1 VRSLL
6 HDVRFAFRSLCRRP
20 GFAAVAVLV
29 LGLGIGANTAIFS
42 VVDAVVLRPLPYA
55 NPEQLVVVGLGNQPG
70 RPFRGTASWPTFRDW
85 RDGSQALSDLAAYH
99 GEAATL
105 TGKGEPE
112 LVEAIATTANLFD
125 LLGVK
130 PALGR
135 GFVAGEDRPGR
146 NRVVVLSDG
155 FWRRRFAG
163 DPSIV
168 GRNVTLGG
176 VSYTVIGVTAA
187 GFQFPPTEFGGEIW
201 VPTPFGALDEAPLA
215 RHQSHLQMVGRLRS
229 GITLLAAEADLR
241 AVHAEVE
248 RRNPSDRGLGLLTA
262 APLHGDLIRNV
273 KTPLFTLLLAVGFV
287 LLVACAN
294 VANLLLARATVRRQ
308 ELAVRAALGA
318 SRWRIARLLLT
329 ESLMLGTIGG
339 ALGVALAFWTL
350 DGLLS
355 LLPASLPRPRA
366 ISIDSRVLLFT
377 AATALATSLLFGIL
391 PALASVRSDV
401 QSRLSQ
407 VARTTTGPG
416 RWTTVLLVAEV
427 AISFLLLVG
436 AGLTGRS
443 FLKVAAAHPGFD
455 SGRLLTAEIQLP
467 DRYFG
472 GQIDNF
478 YRELM
483 SRLDHL
489 PGAEGAA
496 LVLPVPYSR
505 SNINPDFGIPG
516 RPKPAQGRRAAPL
529 RFVSPGY
536 FQVMGIR
543 LAAGRPLLPA
553 DDSEGA
559 QPVVVVSES
568 FARAHFPGE
577 AVVGRQIEL
586 GGKLRQIVGVAQ
598 DVKPRLDAPG
608 WAGLYTPFAQPFID
622 IPLRARTVVVRAPEP
637 AAMARAIPA
646 EVSALDRLVPVR
658 EIFTMDRRVSDTL
671 QQRRLITTLLG
682 LFALLALVLAA
693 TGIYGVTSYA
703 VSQRVRELGLRMAL
717 GASNG
722 RVLRMVLGQGLR
734 RGLAGLAVGVAAAV
748 ALGRL
753 LTSQLYGISATDPL
767 TFMAL
772 GALLLAVTLIST
784 LLPARRATRVDPMIA
799 LKSD

>member
-1 VRSLL
+1 M
-6 HDVRFAFRSLCRRP
+6 RFALRGLSRRP

-42 VVDAVVLRPLPYA
+42 VVDAVVVRPLPYA
-55 NPEQLVVVGLGNQPG
+55 NPDQLVVVGLGDQPG

-85 RDGSQALSDLAAYH
+85 RDGSRALADLTAYH
-99 GEAATL
+99 GESAAL
-105 TGKGEPE
+105 TGAGKPE
-112 LVEAIATTANLFD
+112 LVDAIATTANLFD

-135 GFVAGEDRPGR
+135 GFAAGEDRRGR

-155 FWRRRFAG
+155 FWRRRFAA
-163 DPSIV
+163 DPAIV
-168 GRNVTLGG
+168 GRNITLGG
-176 VSYTVIGVTAA
+176 VSHTVIGVTAA
-187 GFQFPPTEFGGEIW
+187 GFKFPPTEFGGELW
-201 VPTPFGALDEAPLA
+201 VPTPFGVLDEAPLA
-215 RHQSHLQMVGRLRS
+215 RNQSHLQMVGRLRP
-229 GITLLAAEADLR
+229 GITLRDAQADLR
-241 AVHAEVE
+241 AVHAEVA
-248 RRNPSDRGLGLLTA
+248 RRNPADGPLGLLTA

-273 KTPLFTLLLAVGFV
+273 RAPLFTLLVAVGFV
-287 LLVACAN
+287 LLIACAN

-318 SRWRIARLLLT
+318 SHWQIVRLLLI
-329 ESLMLGTIGG
+329 ESMILGIIGG
-339 ALGVALAFWTL
+339 TLGVGLAFWSL
-350 DGLLS
+350 EGLLG

-366 ISIDSRVLLFT
+366 ISIDGRVLLFT

-391 PALASVRSDV
+391 PALAAARSDV
-401 QSRLSQ
+401 QSRLNQ
-407 VARTTTGPG
+407 GARTTTGRG

-443 FLKVAAAHPGFD
+443 FLRVAAANPGFD
-455 SGRLLTAEIQLP
+455 SGRLLTAEIHLP
-467 DRYFG
+467 DRYLG
-472 GQIDNF
+472 GQIDGF
-478 YRELM
+478 YRELV

-529 RFVSPGY
+529 RFISAGY

-543 LAAGRPLLPA
+543 LAGGRPLLPS
-553 DDSEGA
+553 DDIEGA
-559 QPVVVVSES
+559 QPVIVVSES

-608 WAGLYTPFAQPFID
+608 WAGMYVPFAQPFLD

-637 AAMARAIPA
+637 AALARSVPA
-646 EVSALDRLVPVR
+646 AVAALDRLVPVR
-658 EIFTMDRRVSDTL
+658 EILTMDRRVSDTL
-671 QQRRLITTLLG
+671 QQRRLNTTLLG

-703 VSQRVRELGLRMAL
+703 VNQRIPEMGLRMAL
-717 GASNG
+717 GASSG
-722 RVLRMVLGQGLR
+722 RVLRLVLAQGLR
-734 RGLAGLAVGVAAAV
+734 RGLVGLAIGVAAAV

-753 LTSQLYGISATDPL
+753 LTSQLYGISPTDPL
-767 TFMAL
+767 TFVAL
-772 GALLLAVTLIST
+772 GGLLLAVTLIST

-799 LKSD
+799 LRSD